1 MKKFLLLV
9 FLVFFFTTINAQKTS
24 NYKVLVVAFYNLENF
39 YDTIDNPAVND
50 DDFTPLGIKQ
60 YTSAIYK
67 TKTEQMAKVISKIGT
82 DVNPG
87 SIDGPSLLGVAE
99 IENDTVLNDL
109 TQNHLLSSRK
119 YQYVQYNSKDAR
131 GIDVA
136 LIYNPKYFK
145 VEESRP
151 IAVLFPGSKKYFTRD
166 ILWVKGKLDGETVH
180 IYVNH
185 WPSRLGGEEQ
195 SAPFRNLAAKICKR
209 HIDSIAFA
217 DGIQKVIIMGDFN
230 DDPISPSIITVLGA
244 KEKKED
250 VKKNGIYNPWVELYK
265 KGIGTLAYQD
275 SWGLFDQIMFTSPW
289 LTKAQNGY
297 FFTNNMYSTGSL

>member
-1 MKKFLLLV
+1 
-9 FLVFFFTTINAQKTS
+9 
-24 NYKVLVVAFYNLENF
+24 
-39 YDTIDNPAVND
+39 
-50 DDFTPLGIKQ
+50 
-60 YTSAIYK
+60 
-67 TKTEQMAKVISKIGT
+67 
-82 DVNPG
+82 
-87 SIDGPSLLGVAE
+87 
-99 IENDTVLNDL
+99 VLNDL
-109 TQNHLLSSRK
+109 TQNHLLSARK

-136 LIYNPKYFK
+136 LLYNPKYFK
-145 VEESRP
+145 VEESRA
-151 IAVLFPGSKKYFTRD
+151 IAVLFPGSRKYFTRD

-195 SAPFRNLAAKICKR
+195 SAPFRNLAARICKK

-230 DDPISPSIITVLGA
+230 DDPISASISTVLGA
-244 KEKKED
+244 KENKED

-275 SWGLFDQIMFTSPW
+275 SWGLFDQILLTSPW
-289 LTKAQNGY
+289 LTKAQKGY
-297 FFTNNMYSTGSL
+297 FFHKQYVFNREFMIESIGQYKGYPLRTYDGNNYRGGYSDHFPTYVVLLKRLQ